1 MRALLPRTASELPI
15 RSWRVP
21 GRPRAPFRRPQISQR
36 TKRAPFWPVG
46 GPIRGN
52 PRICLR
58 ALLPR
63 TASELPIRP
72 RRAPGRPRAPFRRSQ
87 ISQRRKGIP
96 FWPVGRSIR
105 ARGLRFAIGNLT
117 ISQNGA
123 SLASRWPYKRKSP
136 DLLARTS
143 SPDGFGAPY
152 TSPARPGPSPGSV
165 SAIANLTE
173 EKRDPFLA
181 SRRLYKRKIPDRL
194 CGNPPGPESK
204 AALSSRGGPGPPPGS
219 VRGHANLTEYKKEPF
234 LASRPFYKSPR
245 APFCDRKS
253 HNLPKRGQFG
263 Q

>member
-1 MRALLPRTASELPI
+1 MRKSSRAGVQGSLKL
-15 RSWRVP
+15 P
-21 GRPRAPFRRPQISQR
+21 GRPRAAAGLGSGTCKSHR
-36 TKRAPFWPVG
+36 VH
-46 GPIRGN
+46 
-52 PRICLR
+52 
-58 ALLPR
+58 
-63 TASELPIRP
+63 E
-72 RRAPGRPRAPFRRSQ
+72 RS
-87 ISQRRKGIP
+87 P

-123 SLASRWPYKRKSP
+123 ILASRRPYKRKSP

-219 VRGHANLTEYKKEPF
+219 VRGHANLTEYMKGA
-234 LASRPFYKSPR
+234 L
-245 APFCDRKS
+245 
-253 HNLPKRGQFG
+253 FG